1 MFLDKE
7 KDLTAEVPTS
17 SLADIAF
24 LLLTFFLVTTTID
37 VDKGIGI
44 TLPPI
49 GQEIKIRE
57 KNITNVLVN
66 AQGEVLIDNQ
76 VVPIPAIKDIIK
88 QKLLQNPRLII
99 SIKTQRE
106 TKYGVYIKVLD
117 KIKEG
122 GATRISIA
130 EPET

>member
-7 KDLTAEVPTS
+7 KERSAEIPTS

-37 VDKGIGI
+37 VDKGIGL

-49 GQEIKIRE
+49 GQEVKVRE
-57 KNITNVLVN
+57 KNITNVLIN
-66 AQGEVLIDNQ
+66 EQGEVLIDNQ
-76 VVPIPAIKDIIK
+76 IVQIPAVRDIIK
-88 QKLLQNPRLII
+88 QKILQNAKLIV
-99 SIKTQRE
+99 SIKTQRG
-106 TKYGVYIKVLD
+106 TKYGTYIKVLD

-130 EPET
+130 EPEK

>member
-7 KDLTAEVPTS
+7 KELTAEVPTS

-37 VDKGIGI
+37 VDKGIGL

-49 GQEIKIRE
+49 GQEIKVRE
-57 KNITNVLVN
+57 KNITNVLIN

-76 VVPIPAIKDIIK
+76 IVKIPAVKDVIK
-88 QKLLQNPRLII
+88 QKLLQNPRLIV
-99 SIKTQRE
+99 SIKTQRK
-106 TKYGVYIKVLD
+106 TKYDTYIKVLD

>member
-7 KDLTAEVPTS
+7 KNLTAEVPTS

-88 QKLLQNPRLII
+88 QKLLQNPRLIV